1 MKGKKEVLLG
11 IGILVILIL
20 VIIAIKAVTQK
31 GEISDED
38 LTTVYVATGG
48 GKENFLADEEVI
60 NIMEK
65 KYGLDV
71 EYDSW
76 SNGKLIKNPLVRE
89 DGTQYDVMFASDQRF
104 YDYYKLAPDTSK
116 G

>member
-76 SNGKLIKNPLVRE
+76 SNL
-89 DGTQYDVMFASDQRF
+89 
-104 YDYYKLAPDTSK
+104 DYTNKIIT
-116 G
+116 

>member
-38 LTTVYVATGG
+38 LTTVYVATG
-48 GKENFLADEEVI
+48 
-60 NIMEK
+60 
-65 KYGLDV
+65 
-71 EYDSW
+71 
-76 SNGKLIKNPLVRE
+76 
-89 DGTQYDVMFASDQRF
+89 
-104 YDYYKLAPDTSK
+104 
-116 G
+116 